1 MNPVY
6 IPASSFEEWRGFTAQ
21 PDKHWVPGR
30 SAMAIAEAWHN
41 ADGFPPP
48 VGAVFRA
55 AGAPFDSLKPLLVIP
70 EHKVPLPGG
79 SRDSQNDVWVLARH
93 MKGLA
98 SITVEGKVSET
109 FGETLADWSKDAS
122 PGKRE
127 RLEFLTR
134 TIGVRIEPHGSIRY
148 QLLHRAASALIEAER
163 FCADT
168 AVMLVHSFSS
178 EDIGLADFR
187 AFTRLFCVSSLPDEL
202 VRLSQ
207 PSGIPFYAA
216 WIRHPLKPT
225 T

>member
-6 IPASSFEEWRGFTAQ
+6 IPADSFEQWRAFTAQ

-41 ADGFPPP
+41 ADGFPAP
-48 VGAVFRA
+48 VAAVFRA
-55 AGAPFDSLKPLLVIP
+55 AGDPFDSLKPLLVIP

-79 SRDSQNDVWVLARH
+79 TRDSQNDVWVLARH
-93 MKGLA
+93 ARGLA
-98 SITVEGKVSET
+98 SITVEGKVSEP
-109 FGETLADWSKDAS
+109 FGDTLADWTKEAS

-127 RLEFLTR
+127 RLDFLIR
-134 TIGVRIEPHGSIRY
+134 TIGLSGEPHGGIRY
-148 QLLHRAASALIEAER
+148 QLLHRAASALIEAGR

-168 AVMLVHSFSS
+168 AVMLVHSFSR
-178 EDIGLADFR
+178 DDVGLSDFR
-187 AFTRLFCVSSLPDEL
+187 SFTRLFGVSSPPDEL

-207 PSGIPFYAA
+207 PSGIPLYAA
-216 WIRHPLKPT
+216 WIRPSMKPT